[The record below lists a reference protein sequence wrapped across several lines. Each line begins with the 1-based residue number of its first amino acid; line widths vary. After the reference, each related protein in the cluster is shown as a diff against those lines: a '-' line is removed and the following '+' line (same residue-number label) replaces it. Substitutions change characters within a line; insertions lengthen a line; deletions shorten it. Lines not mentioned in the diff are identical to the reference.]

1 MLKMTKRE
9 LEKISDP
16 DMHLSVEK
24 GMRGGICCV
33 SKRHSKAN
41 NEFCL
46 DYDKTKP
53 NVYIKY
59 LDMNNLYG
67 KAMSEYLPYGEFK
80 WVEVNNESVNKILN
94 KSGDCLHGYFLE
106 DDLECPE
113 NLHDIHNNLPM
124 APEKIKIKDEML
136 SPIQFEIKNEC
147 GIKVGI
153 TNKLI
158 PNLMPKKNYVI
169 HYRNLKYYLSKGW
182 ILKKVHKILKF
193 KQSA

>member
-1 MLKMTKRE
+1 
-9 LEKISDP
+9 
-16 DMHLSVEK
+16 MHLFIEK

-33 SKRHSKAN
+33 SKRYNKAN

-53 NVYIKY
+53 KVYIKY

-67 KAMSEYLPYGEFK
+67 KTMSEYLPYGEFK

-94 KSGDCLHGYFLE
+94 KSDDCLHGYFLE

-136 SPIQFEIKNEC
+136 SPIQLEIKNEC
-147 GIKVGI
+147 DIKVGI